1 MGDRTWRRPCPA
13 QPGKPVNFCLPSL
26 LARVRPWGSWLLPTQ
41 GQGPALGQLSHPSQP
56 SLATCSHLCPSPILS
71 VPTAMARGG
80 QDRKHGESSSRE
92 SRSPSGYLSPHRAA
106 IHTVSHLDRGPRLPP
121 PGLLGLPGSHVCI
134 SAAKG
139 VLLRC
144 KVSPCHFF
152 VRDPPT
158 DPHLT
163 TSTSWL

>member
-1 MGDRTWRRPCPA
+1 MEAALPCSAWEACEFLSTLPAGQSAAVGVLAPANPRSRASSRPAFTPFA
-13 QPGKPVNFCLPSL
+13 AVPGHLQSALSFPHPLSPHCDGP
-26 LARVRPWGSWLLPTQ
+26 RGP
-41 GQGPALGQLSHPSQP
+41 GQK
-56 SLATCSHLCPSPILS
+56 
-71 VPTAMARGG
+71 ARGG
-80 QDRKHGESSSRE
+80 SSSRE